1 MLKPKGSA
9 LSCATLLSCVLITG
23 ARATAQEN
31 TPTPPRFTLSEAL
44 SIAYETNPQLAA
56 ARAGLRAT
64 DEDVATANAGWRPQ
78 ISATG
83 TYNVAQYKYLDTIK
97 DQNSGAIT
105 RTPTTINT
113 HPLEGQLGITQPI
126 FRGGQTYAEIGKAK
140 ANVRAGRANLIATE
154 QTVLL
159 AAVTSYMDVVRDT
172 AIVNLRRQNIA
183 TLRKARDGTALEFK
197 AGSLTRTDVAQSEAR
212 LAAAEAGLTAAE
224 GQLAISHAGFLQTI
238 GRPAESLEETP
249 LMPPL
254 PKSETE
260 AADIAGKA
268 NPALL
273 EAREHERAASY
284 AVDSAIGAMLPNL
297 SVTGGYSYSQGSQT
311 SALGTGMVVHGL
323 GVSGTLNVP
332 IYQGGAE
339 HAAVRK
345 AKELHAQADLS
356 ISMTDRQV
364 RQTVASAWHSYLAAE
379 ASIASNVATAKAD
392 EIAFTGVGKER
403 RAGGRTILD
412 LLNAQQELLNAQVA
426 VVSARRDTVVA
437 AYQLLSAEGQLTAQG
452 LRLNAKLYDPRAHYD
467 EDAAAWVGF

>member
-1 MLKPKGSA
+1 MFKP
-9 LSCATLLSCVLITG
+9 TG
-23 ARATAQEN
+23 ATFSGAAILASLLIITPVAAAQEAN
-31 TPTPPRFTLSEAL
+31 TALPRFTLNEAL

-78 ISATG
+78 IAATG
-83 TYNVAQYKYLDTIK
+83 TYNVAQYKYLNDTQTANGI
-97 DQNSGAIT
+97 I

-140 ANVRAGRANLIATE
+140 ANVRAGRASLIATE

-159 AAVTSYMDVVRDT
+159 MAVTAYMDVVRDT
-172 AIVNLRRQNIA
+172 AIVNLRRQNVA

-224 GQLAISHAGFLQTI
+224 GQLAISHANYLQAI

-249 LMPPL
+249 TLPPL

-260 AADIAGKA
+260 AADFAGKA
-268 NPALL
+268 NPALI

-284 AVDSAIGAMLPNL
+284 AVDSAFGAMLPNM

-345 AKELHAQADLS
+345 ARELHAQADLT
-356 ISMTDRQV
+356 ISLTDRQV
-364 RQTVASAWHSYLAAE
+364 RQAVASAWHSYLAAE

-437 AYQLLSAEGQLTAQG
+437 AYQLLSASGQLTAQG
-452 LRLNAKLYDPRAHYD
+452 LKLNAKLYDPRAHYD